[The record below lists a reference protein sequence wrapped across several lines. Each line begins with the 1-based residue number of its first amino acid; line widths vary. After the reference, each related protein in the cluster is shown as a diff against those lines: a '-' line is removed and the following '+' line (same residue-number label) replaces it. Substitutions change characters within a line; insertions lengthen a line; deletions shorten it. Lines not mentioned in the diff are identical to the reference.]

1 MKYILDTNV
10 LSALMRNETHPIARM
25 REVRRT
31 DVAVPQPVF
40 AEISY
45 GIERLPRSRRKDH
58 LRARLAIVRDELAR
72 APWTD
77 AVTDAFGSIKAN
89 LEQRGRR
96 LEDFD
101 VAIAA
106 HAVAHDAVLVTA
118 DGDHMRRIAGLTIE
132 DWSRS

>member
-1 MKYILDTNV
+1 VKYVLDTNV
-10 LSALMRNETHPIARM
+10 LSALMRGDAEPIARM

-31 DVAVPQPVF
+31 EVAVPQPVL
-40 AEISY
+40 AELAY

-58 LRARLAIVRDELAR
+58 LRARLALLRDELAR

-77 AVTDAFGSIKAN
+77 AVTDAFGAIKAH

-106 HAVAHDAVLVTA
+106 HAVAHECVLVTA
-118 DGDHMRRIAGLTIE
+118 DGEHMRRIAGLTVE
-132 DWSRS
+132 DWSQR